1 MLYPVIAATLI
12 GVSLMK
18 LGAMSVMV
26 KVLSAALNLTL
37 LIIIAGIA
45 YLAWKRYSKD

>member
-1 MLYPVIAATLI
+1 MFYPFIAASLI
-12 GVSLMK
+12 GISFIK

-26 KVLSAALNLTL
+26 QVLSAALNLTL